1 MCNYFEGGPL
11 LTNQPYSKWRDRLLP
26 IIEQTEQRNDH
37 EFANQVDEAL
47 LSGRASLFLVDD
59 GFFVLEPS
67 FIEGE
72 MVVCILFAYS
82 FNKGSAD
89 IYLPLIERLT
99 KQSGAK
105 KLLLWTAVKKLHS
118 VLVAHDF
125 QKTESGH
132 IDRWEKVI

>member
-1 MCNYFEGGPL
+1 MPL

-47 LSGRASLFLVDD
+47 LSGRASLFLVAD

-67 FIEGE
+67 FIDGE
-72 MVVCILFAYS
+72 MAVCVLFAYS
-82 FNKGSAD
+82 FNKGSSA
-89 IYLPLIERLT
+89 IYLPVMEKLAKEV
-99 KQSGAK
+99 GAK
-105 KLLLWTAVKKLHS
+105 KLLFWTAVKKLHS

>member
-1 MCNYFEGGPL
+1 MCM
-11 LTNQPYSKWRDRLLP
+11 TNQLYSKWRDRLLP

-72 MVVCILFAYS
+72 MVVCVLFAYS
-82 FNKGSAD
+82 FNKGSAA
-89 IYLPLIERLT
+89 IYLPVMEKLAKEV
-99 KQSGAK
+99 GAK
-105 KLLLWTAVKKLHS
+105 KLLFWTAVKKLNS
-118 VLVAHDF
+118 VLVAHYF

>member
-1 MCNYFEGGPL
+1 M
-11 LTNQPYSKWRDRLLP
+11 
-26 IIEQTEQRNDH
+26 EQTEQRNDH

-47 LSGRASLFLVDD
+47 LSGRASLFLVAD

-72 MVVCILFAYS
+72 MVVCVLFAYS
-82 FNKGSAD
+82 FNKGSSA
-89 IYLPLIERLT
+89 IYLPVMENLAKEV
-99 KQSGAK
+99 GAK
-105 KLLLWTAVKKLHS
+105 KLLFWTAVKKLHS
-118 VLVAHDF
+118 VLVAHNF